1 MQSLIVR
8 QPRSYQSDKK
18 VLRRWKIE
26 IPASFLCLTSILLL
40 VAVIGLPDIA
50 LAQGAKTSSPV
61 EFARRADAL
70 KPGEWVW
77 AADAV
82 PAGPV
87 LVYVDLSNQRATV
100 YRNGVRIGVT
110 TISSG
115 KLDHETPV
123 GVFTILQKDAKHKSN
138 KYNSAP
144 MPYMERLTWDGVAL
158 HAGGLPGYP
167 ESHGCVHLPYGFS
180 QELFKI
186 TALGATVVVAGD
198 AATHIHTTEASLLA
212 PLDAKGIQV
221 DRTYLNSDEFRWT
234 PEKSPSGP
242 LTIIISKSDQRI
254 VVLRNGVEIGRSV
267 AQINDD
273 DPSSHVISLTAG
285 ADGKLH
291 WIYIGLP
298 GHDEDKGRELD
309 EATTNRVHMP
319 RRFYE
324 AVHAELKPGTTLLVT
339 QSSVGAQAMGKQI
352 TILDGVSPKPNP

>member
-1 MQSLIVR
+1 MGESLQITQKDREMQSLIVR

-115 KLDHETPV
+115 KLDHE
-123 GVFTILQKDAKHKSN
+123 
-138 KYNSAP
+138 
-144 MPYMERLTWDGVAL
+144 
-158 HAGGLPGYP
+158 
-167 ESHGCVHLPYGFS
+167 
-180 QELFKI
+180 
-186 TALGATVVVAGD
+186 
-198 AATHIHTTEASLLA
+198 
-212 PLDAKGIQV
+212 
-221 DRTYLNSDEFRWT
+221 
-234 PEKSPSGP
+234 
-242 LTIIISKSDQRI
+242 
-254 VVLRNGVEIGRSV
+254 
-267 AQINDD
+267 
-273 DPSSHVISLTAG
+273 
-285 ADGKLH
+285 
-291 WIYIGLP
+291 
-298 GHDEDKGRELD
+298 
-309 EATTNRVHMP
+309 
-319 RRFYE
+319 
-324 AVHAELKPGTTLLVT
+324 
-339 QSSVGAQAMGKQI
+339 
-352 TILDGVSPKPNP
+352 